1 MGTNAA
7 LATSTIL
14 AEAPEYDAA
23 TRGAHARTRQ
33 NIPDIRVI
41 ACPGGASRHLPR
53 HARAATAALPRTST
67 GGSGGQPDSLRRVDG
82 RGSADEGHH
91 PTRLHRAD
99 GLGGRLQGAAFGLT
113 AREQAFAA
121 GAGVL
126 FTVAALAAILL

>member
-14 AEAPEYDAA
+14 TEAPEHTAA
-23 TRGAHARTRQ
+23 RGAHARTRQ
-33 NIPDIRVI
+33 NAPDIRVI

-67 GGSGGQPDSLRRVDG
+67 GDSGGLG
-82 RGSADEGHH
+82 R
-91 PTRLHRAD
+91 
-99 GLGGRLQGAAFGLT
+99 RLQGVAFGLT
-113 AREQAFAA
+113 TRERAFAA

>member
-7 LATSTIL
+7 LATNTIL
-14 AEAPEYDAA
+14 AEAPEHAA
-23 TRGAHARTRQ
+23 ARGAHARTKQ
-33 NIPDIRVI
+33 AVPDIHVI
-41 ACPGGASRHLPR
+41 ACPGGANRHLPR

-67 GGSGGQPDSLRRVDG
+67 GDSGGLGRRLRGV
-82 RGSADEGHH
+82 
-91 PTRLHRAD
+91 
-99 GLGGRLQGAAFGLT
+99 AFGLT